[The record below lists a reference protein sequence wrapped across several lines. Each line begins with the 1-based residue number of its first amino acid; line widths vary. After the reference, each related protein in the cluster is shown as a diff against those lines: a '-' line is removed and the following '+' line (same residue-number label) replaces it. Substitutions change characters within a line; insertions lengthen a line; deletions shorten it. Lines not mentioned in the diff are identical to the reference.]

1 MNFYNYFCINESKF
15 NKNLNNYILLSICTK
30 NILQKMVNEYNH
42 SEKISFCKHDLT
54 EELFNEYKSSKYL
67 AVDTE
72 AMGLY
77 HGRDRL
83 CLVQICNE
91 SNLTSCIKIDIGSKK
106 AARIQNLLEDKKIMK
121 IFHFARFDLA
131 TLKYNLSIE
140 TQNIFCTKIAS
151 KLARTYTN
159 KHGLKDMINELLGI
173 ELYKSSQSSDWG
185 SEEKLS
191 QDQINYAA
199 NDVKYLIKAME
210 KLTIILKREKR
221 YEIAQKCFAAIPIHS
236 ELDIQHFINIFE
248 H

>member
-1 MNFYNYFCINESKF
+1 MINNDNY
-15 NKNLNNYILLSICTK
+15 
-30 NILQKMVNEYNH
+30 
-42 SEKISFCKHDLT
+42 SEKISFCENDLT

-83 CLVQICNE
+83 CLIQICNE
-91 SNLTSCIKIDIGSKK
+91 SDLTACIKIEIGNRK
-106 AARIQNLLEDKKIMK
+106 APRIKNLLENEKIMK
-121 IFHFARFDLA
+121 IFHYARFDVA
-131 TLKYNLSIE
+131 ALKCNLTIE

-159 KHGLKDMINELLGI
+159 KHGLKDLINELLGI
-173 ELYKSSQSSDWG
+173 ELDKSSQSSDWG
-185 SEEKLS
+185 SEENLS

-199 NDVKYLIKAME
+199 NDVKYLIKAMD
-210 KLTIILKREKR
+210 KLTLMLKREKR
-221 YEIAQKCFAAIPIHS
+221 YEIAQKCFSVIPIYS
-236 ELDIQHFINIFE
+236 DLDIQHFINIFE